1 MKQLLIR
8 ADDIGYSYAV
18 NVGIART
25 VHEGL
30 IRSVGVMPNMPETAR
45 GVDWVRDAD
54 IAIGQHT
61 NLCLGTPCSDP
72 AAIPS
77 LVDENG
83 QLKSSRTYRKAFKR
97 GEDFVVFEEAVAE
110 IEAQLARFLEVVGRD
125 PDYFEAH
132 AVVSENLNRAI
143 EHVACEHGYR
153 YQAASFDPA
162 ATVTCGT
169 TPVRMVM
176 RSMAPGYDPAAA
188 IRETVEEI
196 CLPPRLPGP
205 VHSEH
210 VLSHRGPHQRGRR
223 AHLARAPRL
232 ARGPARPQA
241 RRLPR
246 PVGPPR
252 QYAQNNVEYS
262 IHVLSSA
269 RRFDLSS
276 CRVSSFAHS
285 GSA

>member
-61 NLCLGTPCSDP
+61 NLCLGTPCSDV
-72 AAIPS
+72 AMIPS
-77 LVDENG
+77 LVDDNG
-83 QLKSSRTYRKAFKR
+83 QFKSSRTYREAFKR

-153 YQAASFDPA
+153 YQTASFDPA

-188 IRETVEEI
+188 IRETVEEMGADETVVFV
-196 CLPPRLPGP
+196 CHPGYLDQFI
-205 VHSEH
+205 
-210 VLSHRGPHQRGRR
+210 LSTSSLTEDRTKEVDALISPELR
-223 AHLARAPRL
+223 AWLE
-232 ARGPARPQA
+232 
-241 RRLPR
+241 
-246 PVGPPR
+246 
-252 QYAQNNVEYS
+252 AQP
-262 IHVLSSA
+262 
-269 RRFDLSS
+269 DLKLVDY
-276 CRVSSFAHS
+276 RDL
-285 GSA
+285 